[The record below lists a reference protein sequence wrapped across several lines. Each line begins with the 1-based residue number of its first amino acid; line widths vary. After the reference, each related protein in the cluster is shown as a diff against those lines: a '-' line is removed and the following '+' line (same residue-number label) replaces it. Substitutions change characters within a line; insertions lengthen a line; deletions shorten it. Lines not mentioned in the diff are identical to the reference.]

1 MKNVCIIGSGSWGCA
16 LAIHAAKIGHNVKI
30 WSFAQKE
37 ADLINK
43 ERKCI
48 FLPMATMPE
57 NIYCTTDIKEAA
69 RMAEIRKRDGRNGTH
84 RK

>member
-43 ERKCI
+43 ERTYLCI
-48 FLPMATMPE
+48 GFFYIVSVLVT
-57 NIYCTTDIKEAA
+57 KL
-69 RMAEIRKRDGRNGTH
+69 
-84 RK
+84 

>member
-48 FLPMATMPE
+48 FCQWQQCLK
-57 NIYCTTDIKEAA
+57 IYIAQQ
-69 RMAEIRKRDGRNGTH
+69 I
-84 RK
+84 

>member
-43 ERKCI
+43 ESAYFCQWQKC
-48 FLPMATMPE
+48 LK
-57 NIYCTTDIKEAA
+57 IYIAQQ
-69 RMAEIRKRDGRNGTH
+69 I
-84 RK
+84 

>member
-43 ERKCI
+43 EINKDVVKSFDLVELNPLLDKNRVTEEI
-48 FLPMATMPE
+48 ATQIIE
-57 NIYCTTDIKEAA
+57 RILK
-69 RMAEIRKRDGRNGTH
+69 
-84 RK
+84 